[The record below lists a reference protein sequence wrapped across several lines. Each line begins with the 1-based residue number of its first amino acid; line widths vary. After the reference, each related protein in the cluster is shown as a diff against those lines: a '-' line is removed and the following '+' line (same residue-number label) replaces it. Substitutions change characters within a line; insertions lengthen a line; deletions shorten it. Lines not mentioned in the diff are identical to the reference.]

1 MVKHIHISELKPGMQ
16 VVDPGLDWMAHPYLY
31 MANVYIRSEEEV
43 RRIVSEGYQEVY
55 IDPERSVIIGEEEP
69 SLAAEELSVASVAS
83 FLEPKVP
90 FEEELEVASK
100 THDASVAYVRN
111 FMREIRTGK
120 LNMEPA
126 GDVMDDIMES
136 LDRNASAL
144 LSLSRLRRTD
154 SYTYMHCVNVCV
166 LSTLF
171 ARCQGKRTKDVFAAG
186 MAGLFHDLGKSL
198 ISPNIVNAPR
208 KLTNAERIIM
218 NTHPTL
224 GYEQMCDIPGMLTEV
239 LTGTLQHHE
248 RYDGSGYPVGLSGN
262 DISEIGRIIGV
273 CDVYDALTSK
283 RVYKDAMFPHRALG
297 ILYSGREKEHR
308 TEDLVHFIRMMGVY
322 PVGSLVKMQDG
333 SIGVVSVVNNSHPT
347 KPVVVMVR
355 DPKGNP
361 VPHVVRDLSEQD
373 APVIATGLPESM
385 VDVDPSE
392 VLGIKV

>member
-1 MVKHIHISELKPGMQ
+1 MMKRIPVSDLRPGMQ
-16 VVDPGLDWMAHPYLY
+16 VVHPGLDWVAYPYLY
-31 MANVYIRSEEEV
+31 MADEYIDSEEAV
-43 RRIVSEGYQEVY
+43 CRIADEGYQDVY
-55 IDPERSVIIGEEEP
+55 IDPERSAVIEESESP
-69 SLAAEELSVASVAS
+69 FSRATAQISSVAS

-90 FEEELEVASK
+90 FEEELEAASK
-100 THDASVAYVRN
+100 THDEGVAYVRN

-120 LNMEPA
+120 LNMESA
-126 GDVMDDIMES
+126 GDVMADIMES

-154 SYTYMHCVNVCV
+154 SYTYMHCVNVSV

-171 ARCQGKRTKDVFAAG
+171 AKCQGKSKKEIFAAG

-208 KLTNAERIIM
+208 KLTNAERVIM

-248 RYDGSGYPVGLSGN
+248 RYDGSGYPAGLSGN

-283 RVYKDAMFPHRALG
+283 RVYKEAMFPHRALG
-297 ILYSGREKEHR
+297 ILYSGRDKEHR
-308 TEDLVHFIRMMGVY
+308 TEDLVHFIRMMGIY
-322 PVGSLVKMQDG
+322 PVGSVVKMEDG
-333 SIGVVSVVNNSHPT
+333 SIGVVSVVNNSQPT
-347 KPVVVMVR
+347 KPVVIMVR
-355 DPKGNP
+355 DPNGAKIP
-361 VPHVVRDLSEQD
+361 QEVCDLSEQD
-373 APVIATGLPESM
+373 AHVIATGLSESAT
-385 VDVDPSE
+385 DVNPAE
-392 VLGIKV
+392 VLGIDV